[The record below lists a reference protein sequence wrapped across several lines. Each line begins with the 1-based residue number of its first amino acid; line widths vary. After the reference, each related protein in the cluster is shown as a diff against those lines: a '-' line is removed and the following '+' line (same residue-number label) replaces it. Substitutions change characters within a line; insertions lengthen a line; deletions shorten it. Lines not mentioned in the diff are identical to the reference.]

1 MKAQFWVLLVLVCAA
16 VGGTRAPTAPAE
28 TQKVQAAVEANNNP
42 ASESLEELGVA
53 VQNKRL
59 EMETD
64 MRAALK
70 KVEKIIDMTFD
81 SIDEATLRNAWREGL
96 AVEKDLQFESDVTY
110 YKLKAVYDYPCK
122 SINFLFGIRSEFD
135 VFAFNARR
143 FPLCFLKFF
152 SQEVKEFLSDLVIE
166 GAINVLR
173 SGRPNPV
180 STFFTNLVII
190 EGPLKLKEE
199 LFGALYKYVEENH
212 ELNRSFEALV
222 QNLVRLAFDRQ
233 QFAAELR
240 AFRQRQSTA
249 LVFFFYDMLIMFL
262 EDREVYLSA
271 YDFIQ
276 PDASLVSNPESM
288 DPKYVTDRYSE
299 ILAQDLRRF
308 KEIQASYRTNPAST
322 VYHRTYAKY
331 IDKNVRLLCR
341 IIYHTE
347 DC

>member
-1 MKAQFWVLLVLVCAA
+1 MKTGLLVSLVLVWAA
-16 VGGTRAPTAPAE
+16 VVASEAPATHGSAQE
-28 TQKVQAAVEANNNP
+28 VRSAVEANNNP
-42 ASESLEELGVA
+42 ASGSLDELGVA
-53 VQNKRL
+53 VQNKTL

-64 MRAALK
+64 LRAALK

-81 SIDEATLRNAWREGL
+81 SVDEATLRNAWREGL
-96 AVEKDLQFESDVTY
+96 AVEKDLQFEADVTF
-110 YKLKAVYDYPCK
+110 YKLKTVYDYPCK

-152 SQEVKEFLSDLVIE
+152 SQEVKEFLSDLVVE
-166 GAINVLR
+166 GSINVLR

-180 STFFTNLVII
+180 STFFTNLIII

-222 QNLVRLAFDRQ
+222 QNLVRLAFDKTL
-233 QFAAELR
+233 FASELR

-276 PDASLVSNPESM
+276 PDASLVSNPQSM

-308 KEIQASYRTNPAST
+308 KEIQAGYRTNPAST